1 MQQLESLLAQIIEH
15 KKRLDDLKAQ
25 SPEMAEALALSDLY
39 HGLMEDLRKMCDM
52 PDQRIVPM
60 PYPVYPPAYPTYP
73 YPTIVWSDTT
83 APANGTIRIIK

>member
-1 MQQLESLLAQIIEH
+1 MPQLESLLSQIIE
-15 KKRLDDLKAQ
+15 KKKHLDELRSQ
-25 SPEMAEALALSDLY
+25 SPEMAEALAVSDLY

-60 PYPVYPPAYPTYP
+60 PYPVYPPVHPAYP

-83 APANGTIRIIK
+83 APTNGTIRIVK